1 MNGTVSM
8 AGTGGKETRDL
19 SRWPLKALQ
28 KETRK
33 MLARHL
39 TNPSSIVDVL
49 EAINRYYPYFYIK
62 TLCLFVD
69 TGWHW
74 ISVPHLLFTD
84 FYRIHLMSQTWYTTF
99 KVRFTGKYSTLCI
112 RWLCFLC
119 RYLRPSRCTLTSYRF
134 FKEIQSNRWLG
145 ADLEPDLFWM
155 SGEIFCMCAQSC
167 PTLTTTWTPWTV
179 TPPGSSVHG
188 ISQAR
193 ILEWVAISFS
203 RGSSEP
209 RDPTHVPGNSYTGKQ
224 ILYHWATWERGN
236 YLQPASTGSSKVLL
250 DHQKSKRVP

>member
-1 MNGTVSM
+1 
-8 AGTGGKETRDL
+8 
-19 SRWPLKALQ
+19 
-28 KETRK
+28 
-33 MLARHL
+33 
-39 TNPSSIVDVL
+39 
-49 EAINRYYPYFYIK
+49 
-62 TLCLFVD
+62 
-69 TGWHW
+69 
-74 ISVPHLLFTD
+74 
-84 FYRIHLMSQTWYTTF
+84 MSQTWYTTF

-134 FKEIQSNRWLG
+134 FKEIQSNWWLG

-167 PTLTTTWTPWTV
+167 PTLLTTPWTPWTV

-203 RGSSEP
+203 RESSEP
-209 RDPTHVPGNSYTGKQ
+209 RDPTHVSGNSYTGRR
-224 ILYHWATWERGN
+224 ILYN
-236 YLQPASTGSSKVLL
+236 
-250 DHQKSKRVP
+250 